1 MALLCASPLLRG
13 GKTIFFL
20 SFSSCSLPSL
30 PRRSPL
36 MARRLLH
43 ALAALSLCGLVSGTL
58 GDVCYIVSA
67 KTALLNND
75 RLYFMGGKYSI
86 VSLGGHTVSPTPS
99 LYSLLVGNQFPVE
112 RPIPQSL
119 LENTTIKHRS
129 ASLARTGASAED
141 GLVLWNTGDTL
152 YAFGSGRRRSSHV
165 AAYSVKTRTW
175 KDVRVAGGAF
185 NFGRRTNAQYVSVP
199 GSDLH
204 FVYGG
209 TSPYMGGM
217 IRFDSKSLSWTNE
230 TLGRGSYGTQV
241 PGLEGGVMAYI
252 PAGKEGMLIS
262 FGGRNA
268 TAAVGSDSDWHIIY
282 VYDIASHTWWA
293 QRATGKPPSSGRG
306 NFCTSVVAAPDNGAF
321 HITTYGGWSQRNGRA
336 YEDLHILSIPSFT
349 WIDATALSDRSNA
362 EQQVNST
369 IGRDKL
375 GGSCQTLNGRQM
387 IVLGGEIRSGALP
400 LTEGSCSDDFEPVRV
415 LDLST
420 YEWQWELPDSKDSYQ
435 VPPIIYQ
442 KIGGGPS
449 GGATVTAPKR
459 GFADATLS
467 SLLQLRVPT
476 TGAGGSTSRHP
487 STGWGADS
495 SGKSPG
501 AGAIAG
507 AVAGGVGGLAA
518 VAGLTW
524 FLMRNK
530 RRKRSEG
537 EEEDGSVLKEE
548 AEVEERRAIPEM
560 ESVDMASPGG
570 SLVSPLSTMASP
582 KPSEVDGRE
591 VYELPI

>member
-1 MALLCASPLLRG
+1 
-13 GKTIFFL
+13 
-20 SFSSCSLPSL
+20 
-30 PRRSPL
+30 
-36 MARRLLH
+36 MARRLLLH
-43 ALAALSLCGLVSGTL
+43 ALAALSLCGFGFGTL

-67 KTALLNND
+67 KTALLND

-86 VSLGGHTVSPTPS
+86 VSLGGHTISPTPS
-99 LYSLLVGNQFPVE
+99 LYSLLVGNDFPVE

-129 ASLARTGASAED
+129 ASSLAHTSASAED
-141 GLVLWNTGDTL
+141 SLVLWNTDDTL
-152 YAFGSGRRRSSHV
+152 YAFGSGGRRRRSQV

-185 NFGRRTNAQYVSVP
+185 NFGRRSNAQYVSVP

-230 TLGRGSYGTQV
+230 TLGRGSYGVPV
-241 PGLEGGVMAYI
+241 PGLEGGVLAYI

-262 FGGRNA
+262 FGGRNV
-268 TAAVGSDSDWHIIY
+268 TAGDGTDADWHIIY

-293 QRATGKPPSSGRG
+293 QRATGKPPPLGRAH
-306 NFCTSVVAAPDNGAF
+306 FCTSVVAAPDNGAF
-321 HITTYGGWSQRNGRA
+321 HITTYGGWSRRNGRA

-349 WIDATALSDRSNA
+349 WIDASGLSDRSNA

-375 GGSCQTLNGRQM
+375 GGSCQTWNGRQM

-420 YEWQWELPDSKDSYQ
+420 YEWQWELPASKDSYQ
-435 VPPIIYQ
+435 VPSIIYQ
-442 KIGGGPS
+442 KIGGGAS
-449 GGATVTAPKR
+449 GGATVTTPKR
-459 GFADATLS
+459 GFADPTLS

-476 TGAGGSTSRHP
+476 GAGGSASRHP
-487 STGWGADS
+487 STGWGGDGS
-495 SGKSPG
+495 NGKSAG

-507 AVAGGVGGLAA
+507 AVAGGVGGVAA
-518 VAGLTW
+518 IAGLTW

-530 RRKRSEG
+530 RKKKEENEG
-537 EEEDGSVLKEE
+537 EEEEEEEEDSNLKKVGEE
-548 AEVEERRAIPEM
+548 EDRRAIQEM

-570 SLVSPLSTMASP
+570 SVVSPLSTMASP
-582 KPSEVDGRE
+582 KPSEMDGRE